1 MMFRLS
7 NFFGVQVCPPEV
19 QEREPRLTVFYS
31 PEETDKGVIIT
42 PKVLELMPDPYAALK
57 FDDYCLNNLLRAGIQ
72 PHSIQLQSDKRI
84 GSDKEI
90 QAFNE
95 HVDKLAEQIFT
106 NI

>member
-7 NFFGVQVCPPEV
+7 NFFGVQVCPSAEPEPK
-19 QEREPRLTVFYS
+19 RMTVFYS
-31 PEETDKGVIIT
+31 PQETDKGVIIT
-42 PKVLELMPDPYAALK
+42 PKVLELQPDPYAALK
-57 FDDYCLNNLLRAGIQ
+57 FDDYCINNLLRAGIQ
-72 PHSIQLQSDKRI
+72 PHSIYLQSDKRI
-84 GSDKEI
+84 GSDKDI